1 MATAPRSETL
11 PSRGVGEGEEE
22 GEERHINWAFGWL
35 AHLWAA
41 AAAAAEEEEEEEE
54 EGTNAVGRNLIW
66 STVDFLSP

>member
-11 PSRGVGEGEEE
+11 SLQGGGDEEGEEE
-22 GEERHINWAFGWL
+22 GKERPINWALGWL
-35 AHLWAA
+35 AHLW
-41 AAAAAEEEEEEEE
+41 AAAAEEEEEEEE

>member
-11 PSRGVGEGEEE
+11 PPRGVGEGEEE
-22 GEERHINWAFGWL
+22 GKERHINWAFGWL
-35 AHLWAA
+35 AHLWA
-41 AAAAAEEEEEEEE
+41 EEEEEEE